1 MKKEF
6 YKMGILLLILSYSIL
21 YCGEALLRQNFLGIF
36 RWMMEYPLSF
46 FINWMLLWLLLLGAC
61 VLCKKPGRGVLIVG
75 CIYMTFCVISFYKFI
90 ISGEYLTPADLI
102 LAGEAASISKEM
114 NIQLERHVV
123 IGVLLSLI
131 SMLAAYRCKPL
142 SLRRKQRMVGGV
154 LFGTLFFTTAI
165 IGAKVCTSHEEVPK
179 EEKSLTINKQYNDNG
194 FMIGFTQE
202 VVDLIIEK
210 PEGYSEDTVKNLLVP
225 YKVDNP
231 NNHFAKPNIIMI
243 MSESL
248 FDLTNLPGIS
258 YSENPL
264 AYFQN
269 YGENYVS
276 GSIATEVYGGRTCQT
291 EYEVLTGHSVYFTD
305 PQNIAYMKLVNEHTP
320 SIPKLL
326 QEEGY
331 KTFAVHGYEKAF
343 FSRDEAYKDLGI
355 ETFIASEDL
364 IDPTLARDYV
374 SDDALV
380 DKVIELYENNQNE
393 PLFCHVVT
401 MQNHMPYTDIY
412 TANGIHVEGD
422 NLTAEEKSRLTTYA
436 NGVKDSDKALHKLI
450 TYFEQVEEPTII
462 VMYGDHLPALDE
474 NYALYEKLHYIEGN
488 FDEADCYKLY
498 QTPFI
503 MWNNYN
509 LPAKSMGVIDASY
522 LGSQMLHYIGYDKDP
537 YMNYLVET
545 KKHLKAYGQNFQIDQ
560 DGKLKSLET
569 LSKLEQSV
577 LNNLWMI
584 QYNRLALD

>member
-1 MKKEF
+1 
-6 YKMGILLLILSYSIL
+6 
-21 YCGEALLRQNFLGIF
+21 
-36 RWMMEYPLSF
+36 
-46 FINWMLLWLLLLGAC
+46 
-61 VLCKKPGRGVLIVG
+61 
-75 CIYMTFCVISFYKFI
+75 
-90 ISGEYLTPADLI
+90 
-102 LAGEAASISKEM
+102 
-114 NIQLERHVV
+114 
-123 IGVLLSLI
+123 
-131 SMLAAYRCKPL
+131 
-142 SLRRKQRMVGGV
+142 
-154 LFGTLFFTTAI
+154 
-165 IGAKVCTSHEEVPK
+165 
-179 EEKSLTINKQYNDNG
+179 
-194 FMIGFTQE
+194 
-202 VVDLIIEK
+202 
-210 PEGYSEDTVKNLLVP
+210 
-225 YKVDNP
+225 VDNP
-231 NNHFAKPNIIMI
+231 NNNFAKPNIIMI

-248 FDLTNLPGIS
+248 FDLTNLSGIS
-258 YSENPL
+258 YSESPL

-291 EYEVLTGHSVYFTD
+291 EYEVLTGHSVYFTE
-305 PQNIAYMKLVNEHTP
+305 PQNIAYMQLVNEHTP

-326 QEEGY
+326 QKEGY

-343 FSRDEAYKDLGI
+343 FSRDKAYKDLGI
-355 ETFIASEDL
+355 ETFIASEDF
-364 IDPTLARDYV
+364 IDPTLARGYV
-374 SDDALV
+374 SDETLV
-380 DKVIELYENNQNE
+380 DKVIELYEDNQNE

-401 MQNHMPYTDIY
+401 MQNHMPYTDTY
-412 TANGIHVEGD
+412 TANGIRIEGD
-422 NLTAEEKSRLTTYA
+422 NLTEEEKSRLTTYA

-450 TYFEQVEEPTII
+450 AYFEQVEEPTII

-545 KKHLKAYGQNFQIDQ
+545 KNHLKAYGQNFQIDQ
-560 DGKLKSLET
+560 EGKLKSLEA
-569 LSKLEQSV
+569 LSELEQSV